1 MALFMLQI
9 VRKLFSIR
17 LGSVNMKITG
27 ISGSLGSPSRT
38 KGLVTAI
45 VRQLEARFRVRAHIA
60 DLSETAPLLWAS
72 GFGKDGPVEI
82 RNLLNRIESSDVLVV
97 GSPVY
102 KGAYSGL
109 FKHTFDLVDR
119 NALRGKIVLLAATGG
134 SDQHALVIEHHLRPL
149 FAFFGAYTV
158 PIGIYANE
166 SDFADYDT
174 IANPAILIRIEQA
187 VDQVA
192 YLAGRSAV
200 PAAAVA

>member
-1 MALFMLQI
+1 
-9 VRKLFSIR
+9 
-17 LGSVNMKITG
+17 MKITG
-27 ISGSLGSPSRT
+27 VSGSLGSPSRT
-38 KGLVTAI
+38 MGLVAAI
-45 VRQLEARFRVRAHIA
+45 VRQLEARFRIRAHIA
-60 DLSETAPLLWAS
+60 DLAETAPLLWAS

-109 FKHTFDLVDR
+109 FKHVFDLVDR
-119 NALRGKIVLLAATGG
+119 NALRGKTVLLAATGG

-149 FAFFGAYTV
+149 FAFFGAHTV
-158 PIGIYANE
+158 PTGIYANE
-166 SDFADYDT
+166 SDFADYDM

-187 VDQVA
+187 VDQVV
-192 YLAGRSAV
+192 YLAGRSTV